1 MFSFSGIELDAV
13 RRLRSDFGIYIVDS
27 GRICVA
33 ALNEANIEPV
43 TEAIAKVL

>member
-1 MFSFSGIELDAV
+1 V

-33 ALNEANIEPV
+33 AMNAKNIEPV